1 MQFPSSATST
11 AVVLGL
17 ASAAFYGVADAL
29 AGTVARTVG
38 VRRSIFFY
46 QALGLLVIGS
56 FALFSLFDGRLTGLP
71 GAPAL
76 IWGLAIVG
84 ALTTLSGSVSFSR
97 ALLHGNAGVVA
108 PIMTC
113 YGAITTVL
121 SLLTGEVLGVVQL
134 LGLVVCMIGV
144 PLIASGTDDAT
155 HPHGA
160 AHARRAVGWALTSA
174 TLYGVGFWIEG
185 RFVLPVLGALPLLVI
200 SYMVGTTVLGASFA
214 RRNSDD
220 TPHRNVPP
228 WAWGLM
234 LITGL
239 LALAGLT
246 SIAAGAQ
253 TGALSVVTVLS
264 TLSAVVTTVVGLMRG
279 ERMTGWQWSGLA
291 AVMLGV
297 GMLRVV

>member
-1 MQFPSSATST
+1 MLFASSATST

-38 VRRSIFFY
+38 VRRSVFFY
-46 QALGLLVIGS
+46 QALGLLVIGG
-56 FALFSLFDGRLTGLP
+56 FALYSVLDGRLTGLP
-71 GAPAL
+71 GAPAM
-76 IWGLAIVG
+76 IWGLAIAG

-97 ALLHGNAGVVA
+97 ALLHGRAGVVA

-134 LGLVVCMIGV
+134 LGLLVCMIGV
-144 PLIASGTDDAT
+144 PLIASGANDAA
-155 HPHGA
+155 HPNGA
-160 AHARRAVGWALTSA
+160 MHARRAVGWALTSA
-174 TLYGVGFWIEG
+174 VLYGVGFWIEG

-200 SYMVGTTVLGASFA
+200 SYMVGTTVLGASLA
-214 RRNSDD
+214 RSGDA
-220 TPHRNVPP
+220 TPHHAVPH

-234 LITGL
+234 FVTGL

-279 ERMTGWQWSGLA
+279 ERMTRWQWSGLA
-291 AVMLGV
+291 AVVLGV

>member
-1 MQFPSSATST
+1 MLFASSTTST

-38 VRRSIFFY
+38 VRRSVFFY
-46 QALGLLVIGS
+46 QALGLLVIGG
-56 FALFSLFDGRLTGLP
+56 FALYSVLDGRVTGLP
-71 GAPAL
+71 GASAM
-76 IWGLAIVG
+76 IWGLAIMG

-97 ALLHGNAGVVA
+97 ALLHGRAGIVA

-121 SLLTGEVLGVVQL
+121 SVLTGEVLGIAQL
-134 LGLVVCMIGV
+134 LGLLVCMIGV
-144 PLIASGTDDAT
+144 PLIASGANDAA
-155 HPHGA
+155 HSDGA
-160 AHARRAVGWALTSA
+160 MHARRAVGWALTSA
-174 TLYGVGFWIEG
+174 VLYGVGFWIEG

-200 SYMVGTTVLGASFA
+200 SYMVGTTVLGASLA
-214 RRNSDD
+214 RSGEQ
-220 TPHRNVPP
+220 TPHHTVPR

-234 LITGL
+234 FVTGL

-279 ERMTGWQWSGLA
+279 ERMTRWQWSGLA
-291 AVMLGV
+291 AVVLGV

>member
-1 MQFPSSATST
+1 MLFPSSATST
-11 AVVLGL
+11 AAALGL

-38 VRRSIFFY
+38 VRRSVFFY
-46 QALGLLVIGS
+46 QLLGLLVLSS
-56 FALFSLFDGRLTGLP
+56 FVVFSVLDGRLTGLP
-71 GAPAL
+71 GASPV
-76 IWGLAIVG
+76 IWGMAIAG

-97 ALLHGNAGVVA
+97 ALSLGNAGVVA

-121 SLLTGEVLGVVQL
+121 SVLTGEVLGVVQL
-134 LGLVVCMIGV
+134 LGLMVCMIGV
-144 PLIASGTDDAT
+144 PLIASGTDDAA
-155 HPHGA
+155 HPHA
-160 AHARRAVGWALTSA
+160 KAHARRAVGWALMSA
-174 TLYGVGFWIEG
+174 LLYGVGFWVEG

-214 RRNSDD
+214 RRSDND
-220 TPHRNVPP
+220 APQRTVPR

-234 LITGL
+234 LVTGL
-239 LALAGLT
+239 LGLAGLT

-264 TLSAVVTTVVGLMRG
+264 TLSAVVTTVVGMMRG
-279 ERMTGWQWSGLA
+279 ERMTRWQWSGLA

-297 GMLRVV
+297 GMLRAV